1 MEYIS
6 ALPVSEAYSRTGK
19 CSKSKGDSQGSAMA
33 LTWECI
39 NSLALPTGA
48 GFVAQG
54 LHI

>member
-1 MEYIS
+1 MEHIS
-6 ALPVSEAYSRTGK
+6 ALPVLEAYSRTGK
-19 CSKSKGDSQGSAMA
+19 CSKSNRDSQGSALA
-33 LTWECI
+33 LPWECI